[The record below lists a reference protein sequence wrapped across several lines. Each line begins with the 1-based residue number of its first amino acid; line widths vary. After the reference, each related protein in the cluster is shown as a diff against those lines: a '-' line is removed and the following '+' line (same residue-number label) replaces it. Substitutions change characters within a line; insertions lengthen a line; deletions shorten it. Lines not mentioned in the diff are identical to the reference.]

1 MNWPIKL
8 PGFTIPSP
16 THHHHTTT
24 TTISSLLNFCK
35 LIMKLTL
42 ETNSLLCL
50 GSSHCTG
57 HSDRSTYVLPGHTIN
72 YIGCSLILM
81 DMMSPACLSIYL
93 SGVWTLFVPMMS
105 LSNLSPVIQY
115 LTHTRDSA
123 GRHFTIRSPFRECY
137 EGTPSQVNLSSQPL
151 IKSFP
156 FGNCSL

>member
-16 THHHHTTT
+16 THRHHTTT

-57 HSDRSTYVLPGHTIN
+57 HSDRSTYVLPRHTIN

-81 DMMSPACLSIYL
+81 DMMSPASLCPSI
-93 SGVWTLFVPMMS
+93 WS
-105 LSNLSPVIQY
+105 LDSLCPRDVVVQSITSYTV
-115 LTHTRDSA
+115 LDRRDSA

-137 EGTPSQVNLSSQPL
+137 EGMPSQVNLSSQPL

>member
-16 THHHHTTT
+16 THHHHTAT

-81 DMMSPACLSIYL
+81 DMMSPACLCVHL
-93 SGVWTLFVPMMS
+93 SGVWTLFVPGMS

-115 LTHTRDSA
+115 LTQE
-123 GRHFTIRSPFRECY
+123 ILLV
-137 EGTPSQVNLSSQPL
+137 GTLL
-151 IKSFP
+151 
-156 FGNCSL
+156 